1 MRWHIKAAIPLYQ
14 PQGRVFEA
22 SDQCVCVYVCVCA
35 CSAAQS
41 CLTPCDPMDYSPPGS
56 PVWNFPDKNAG
67 VSCHFFLQ
75 GIFPTHG
82 SNLCLL
88 CLLHCKWI
96 LHCLATR
103 EAHVYLYM
111 HIFPGKGSDD
121 SCDLPSSK
129 LLRCFPSQ
137 DKFIE
142 KLLVTWK
149 YNIIIMSYLQTTN
162 SELDTVL
169 GSYTKSLILQSQP
182 IRHSSSHVLRKGNW
196 GSKRFINLPNTYSWQ
211 VTEGGFNSKLLI
223 SEYTHPM
230 SMLLS
235 IFVLY

>member
-1 MRWHIKAAIPLYQ
+1 M
-14 PQGRVFEA
+14 
-22 SDQCVCVYVCVCA
+22 CVCVH
-35 CSAAQS
+35 AQLLS
-41 CLTPCDPMDYSPPGS
+41 H
-56 PVWNFPDKNAG
+56 VWLLATLWTIARQAP
-67 VSCHFFLQ
+67 LY
-75 GIFPTHG
+75 GIFQTRMLEWVAIFSSRG
-82 SNLCLL
+82 SSQAMDQICLL

-129 LLRCFPSQ
+129 LLRGFPSQ

-196 GSKRFINLPNTYSWQ
+196 GSKRFINLPNTY
-211 VTEGGFNSKLLI
+211 I
-223 SEYTHPM
+223 
-230 SMLLS
+230 
-235 IFVLY
+235 

>member
-1 MRWHIKAAIPLYQ
+1 
-14 PQGRVFEA
+14 
-22 SDQCVCVYVCVCA
+22 
-35 CSAAQS
+35 
-41 CLTPCDPMDYSPPGS
+41 MDYSPPGS
-56 PVWNFPDKNAG
+56 SVWNFPDKNAG

-96 LHCLATR
+96 LHCLSTR

-129 LLRCFPSQ
+129 LLRGFPSQ

-142 KLLVTWK
+142 KLLVTCK
-149 YNIIIMSYLQTTN
+149 YNIIFMSYLQTTN

-235 IFVLY
+235 TFVLY

>member
-1 MRWHIKAAIPLYQ
+1 
-14 PQGRVFEA
+14 
-22 SDQCVCVYVCVCA
+22 
-35 CSAAQS
+35 
-41 CLTPCDPMDYSPPGS
+41 MDYSPPGS
-56 PVWNFPDKNAG
+56 SVWNFPGKNAG

-82 SNLCLL
+82 SNLWILF
-88 CLLHCKWI
+88 LLHCKWI
-96 LHCLATR
+96 LYCLAAR
-103 EAHVYLYM
+103 EAHVCLYM
-111 HIFPGKGSDD
+111 YVFPGKGS
-121 SCDLPSSK
+121 DLPSSK

-149 YNIIIMSYLQTTN
+149 YNIIITSYLQTTS

-169 GSYTKSLILQSQP
+169 GSYTKSLILQSHP
-182 IRHSSSHVLRKGNW
+182 IRRSSSHVLRKGNW

-211 VTEGGFNSKLLI
+211 VTEVGFSSKLLI

-230 SMLLS
+230 SLLLS
-235 IFVLY
+235 TFVLY